1 MIFFLQHIINEFS
14 TQPIKKPRYIK
25 MTQHYADVRAKPDFV
40 EIEKQVLKFWDEDK
54 TFEKSVHNRDGAAE
68 FVFYDGPPFA
78 NGTPHYG
85 HIMVSYVKDVVARFQ
100 TMNGKKVERR
110 LGWDCHGLP
119 AEMSAEKQLG
129 VSGRKQIEEYGIKKF
144 NDFCRSDVLK
154 YSGIWVEMF
163 KRIGRWVD
171 FNHDYK
177 TMDLSF
183 MESVINN
190 FKQLYDK
197 GLVYEDYRVLPYSWA
212 AETPLSN
219 FEVNQGYQDKTD
231 NAITVMFKLEN
242 GMNVLVW
249 TTTPWTLPSNLML
262 AVGNDIDYSIMQ
274 EGEEKYII
282 GSALKSRYKKQLEN
296 AQEVGTLKGS
306 ELVGMSYEP
315 MFPYF
320 KHLKAQGAFKVLSG
334 EFVSTEDGTGVVH
347 IAPGF
352 GQDDFDACRAYD
364 ENFPV
369 VCPVDEAGK
378 FTSEVPDYQGHQVF
392 ETNEPIMQW
401 LKEKGLLV
409 KKEQYTHSYPF
420 CWRTD
425 TPLIY
430 KAMSSWFVKV
440 TEFRDQM
447 VQNNQEINWV
457 PEHIKDGRFGKWLEG
472 ARDWSISRNRFW
484 GTPIPVWK
492 SDNPQYPRV
501 DVFGSVAEIKEKT
514 GIEINDLHKPYIDEV
529 VYPNPDDPSGKT
541 MMRRV
546 SDVFDCWFES
556 GSMPYAQIHYPF
568 DNKEWFENHF
578 PADFIVEA
586 IDQTRGWFYTL
597 TVLSTALHNRPA
609 FKNCI
614 CTGLLMAEGGQ
625 KLSKRLKNYPDP
637 NNVLESM
644 GSDTLRWFLVSSPV
658 LKGGNL
664 AIDLEGK
671 EIAKAA
677 RVAQIPLWNA
687 FYFFTLYA
695 NAESYKAKEI
705 SKSQE
710 AIDNYILSKLKHLRN
725 IVKQGLETYDVAIA
739 CNEIASFMEVL
750 NNWYIRRSR
759 DRFWEGE
766 PEAFDTLYTVLVNL
780 CKIMAPLMPFVTEHI
795 FKTLTGEE
803 SVHLVDYPSLADIN
817 PDEKLM
823 NEMDMVQDLCSAA
836 KFIREEHNLR
846 NRLPL
851 NRLTVI
857 GTEFDKSY
865 QEIVKDELNVKEVCF
880 DNNLSN
886 YAEKKIYLYTPLL
899 GKALGK
905 DMGAV
910 MAAYKQGQ
918 WCLNLDGTLDIGGQ
932 KLSSDLFEVRL
943 EMKAGVAGRAF
954 AENKAVVT
962 LDTNVTDKLKREGM
976 ARDFVRLVQ
985 TLRKDKDF
993 NISDRIE
1000 LSWHTSDGELA
1011 QALEENKSYISEQV
1025 LAVKCASDCKEG
1037 TKADIEGK
1045 DICFDAKVA

>member
-1 MIFFLQHIINEFS
+1 
-14 TQPIKKPRYIK
+14 
-25 MTQHYADVRAKPDFV
+25 MTKHYKEVKAKADFV
-40 EIEKQVLKFWDEDK
+40 EIEKEVLKFWDEDK

-85 HIMVSYVKDVVARFQ
+85 HIMVSYVKDVVARYQ

-129 VSGRKQIEEYGIKKF
+129 VSGRKQIEEYGVEKF

-171 FNHDYK
+171 FSHDYK
-177 TMDLSF
+177 TMDLPF

-190 FKQLYDK
+190 FKQLWEK

-231 NAITVMFKLEN
+231 NAITVMFTLEN
-242 GMNVLVW
+242 GMKMLVW

-262 AVGNDIDYSIMQ
+262 AVGKDIDYAVM
-274 EGEEKYII
+274 EEDGQKYVLAQ
-282 GSALKSRYKKQLEN
+282 ALLGRYKKQLED
-296 AQEVGTLKGS
+296 ATQVGTMKGADF
-306 ELVGMSYEP
+306 VGMAYEP

-320 KHLKAQGAFKVLSG
+320 KHLKEKGAFRVLSG
-334 EFVSTEDGTGVVH
+334 EFVSTEDGTGIVH

-352 GQDDFDACRAYD
+352 GQDDFEACRAYD

-378 FTSEVPDYQGHQVF
+378 FTAEVPDYLGKQVF
-392 ETNEPIMQW
+392 ETNEPIMQL
-401 LKEKGLLV
+401 LKEKGILV

-440 TEFRDQM
+440 TDFRDDM
-447 VQNNQEINWV
+447 VRNNQQITWV

-492 SDNPQYPRV
+492 SDNPQFPRI

-514 GIEINDLHKPYIDEV
+514 GIEVTNLHKPYIDEV

-546 SDVFDCWFES
+546 GDVFDCWFES
-556 GSMPYAQIHYPF
+556 GSMPYAQVHYPF

-586 IDQTRGWFYTL
+586 MDQTRGWFYTL
-597 TVLSTALHNRPA
+597 TVLSTALHNKPA

-637 NNVLESM
+637 NEVLDSI
-644 GSDTLRWFLVSSPV
+644 GSDALRWFLVSSPV

-664 AIDLEGK
+664 AVDQEGK

-677 RVAQIPLWNA
+677 RVAQIPMWNA
-687 FYFFTLYA
+687 YYFFTLYA
-695 NAESYKAKEI
+695 NAEGYQAKEV
-705 SKSQE
+705 SGSSE
-710 AIDNYILSKLKHLRN
+710 AIDNYILSKLKRLSR
-725 IVKQGLETYDVAIA
+725 IVKQGLDTYDVALS
-739 CNEIASFMEVL
+739 CNEVASFMEIL
-750 NNWYIRRSR
+750 NNWYIRRTR
-759 DRFWEGE
+759 DRFWSGDQQ
-766 PEAFDTLYTVLVNL
+766 AFDVLYTVLVNL
-780 CKIMAPLMPFVTEHI
+780 SKIMAPLMPFLCEYVY
-795 FKTLTGEE
+795 KNLTGGE
-803 SVHLVDYPSLADIN
+803 SVHLADYPQLENIKL
-817 PDEKLM
+817 DETLVD
-823 NEMDMVQDLCSAA
+823 EMDFLQDLCSAG
-836 KFIREEHNLR
+836 KFIREEKNLR

-851 NRLTVI
+851 AGLTVV
-857 GTEFDKSY
+857 GDNLGFLNGQY
-865 QEIVKDELNVKEVCF
+865 QDIIKDELNVKEVKI
-880 DNNLSN
+880 DNNLAA
-886 YAEKKIYLYTPLL
+886 YAAKTVYLYTPLL

-905 DMGAV
+905 DMGPV
-910 MAAYKQGQ
+910 MAAYKQGK
-918 WCLNLDGTLDIGGQ
+918 WELNADGTLSIAGQ
-932 KLSSDLFEVRL
+932 TLTPDLFEVRL
-943 EMKAGVAGRAF
+943 DMKDGVAGKAF
-954 AENKAVVT
+954 ADNKAVVT
-962 LDTNVTDKLKREGM
+962 LNTNVTDELKREGM

-1000 LSWHTSDGELA
+1000 LCYATDNAELNK
-1011 QALEENKSYISEQV
+1011 ALDENKAYVAEQV
-1025 LAVKCASDCKEG
+1025 LAVKVSSSCAGG
-1037 TKADIEGK
+1037 TKADIEGAE
-1045 DICFDAKVA
+1045 IVFDAKVTDAKVA

>member
-1 MIFFLQHIINEFS
+1 MKYYN
-14 TQPIKKPRYIK
+14 
-25 MTQHYADVRAKPDFV
+25 DVKAKADFV
-40 EIEKQVLKFWDEDK
+40 QIEKEVLEFWNNEHI
-54 TFEKSVHNRDGAAE
+54 FEKSVQQRSKAEE

-85 HIMVSYVKDVVARFQ
+85 HIMISYVKDVVARFQ
-100 TMNGKKVERR
+100 TMAGKRVERR

-129 VSGRKQIEEYGIKKF
+129 VSGHKQIEEYGVEKF

-154 YSGIWVEMF
+154 YSNIWVNMF
-163 KRIGRWVD
+163 NRIGRWVD
-171 FNHDYK
+171 FSNDYK
-177 TMDLSF
+177 TMDLPF
-183 MESVINN
+183 MESVIHN
-190 FKQLYDK
+190 FKELYDK
-197 GLVYEDYRVLPYSWA
+197 GLMYEDYRVLPYSWA

-219 FEVNQGYQDKTD
+219 MEVNLGYQDKTD

-242 GMNVLVW
+242 GMNILVW

-262 AVGNDIDYSIMQ
+262 AVGKDIDYAVM
-274 EGEEKYII
+274 EEDGQKYII
-282 GSALKSRYKKQLEN
+282 GEALLGKYKKQLEH
-296 AQEVGTLKGS
+296 ATKVDSIKGES
-306 ELVGMSYEP
+306 LIGLSYEP

-320 KHLKAQGAFKVLSG
+320 KHLKEQGCFKVLSG

-352 GQDDFDACRAYD
+352 GQDDFEACRAYD
-364 ENFPV
+364 ENFPI

-378 FTSEVPDYQGHQVF
+378 FTAEVPDYQGMQVF
-392 ETNEPIMQW
+392 ETNEPIMQL
-401 LKEKGLLV
+401 LKERGILV

-440 TEFRDQM
+440 TEFRDEM
-447 VQNNQEINWV
+447 VALNQQITWV

-492 SDNPQYPRV
+492 SDNPEFPRI
-501 DVFGSVAEIKEKT
+501 DVFGSLAEIKEKT
-514 GIEINDLHKPYIDEV
+514 GFEVTNLHKPYIDDV

-568 DNKEWFENHF
+568 ENKEWFEEHF

-586 IDQTRGWFYTL
+586 MDQTRGWFYTM
-597 TVLSTALHNRPA
+597 TVLSTALHHKPA
-609 FKNCI
+609 FKNCV

-637 NNVLESM
+637 NDVLENI
-644 GSDTLRWFLVSSPV
+644 GSDSLRWFLVSSPV

-664 AIDLEGK
+664 AVDKEGK
-671 EIAKAA
+671 EIAKAS
-677 RVAQIPLWNA
+677 RVSQIPLWNA

-705 SKSQE
+705 SKSSE
-710 AIDNYILSKLKHLRN
+710 AIDNYILSKLKNLA
-725 IVKQGLETYDVAIA
+725 VVCKKALETYDVAEA
-739 CNEIASFMEVL
+739 CNEIASFMEIL

-759 DRFWEGE
+759 DRFWEGK
-766 PEAFDTLYTVLVNL
+766 PEAFDTLYTVLVNVS
-780 CKIMAPLMPFVTEHI
+780 KIMAPLMPFLCEYV

-803 SVHLVDYPSLADIN
+803 SVHLTDYPTLSDIEF
-817 PDEKLM
+817 DAKLVDD
-823 NEMDMVQDLCSAA
+823 MDFVQDLCSAG
-836 KFIREEHNLR
+836 KFIREENNLR

-851 NRLTVI
+851 KSLTLI
-857 GTEFDKSY
+857 GAELTQAY
-865 QEIVKDELNVKEVCF
+865 QEIVKDELNVKEVKF
-880 DNNLSN
+880 DKNLDN
-886 YAEKKIYLYTPLL
+886 YATKTIYLYTPLL
-899 GKALGK
+899 GKTLGK

-910 MAAYKQGQ
+910 MAAYKQGAYE
-918 WCLNLDGTLDIGGQ
+918 LLSDGTLSIAG
-932 KLSSDLFEVRL
+932 KVLNKDLFEARL
-943 EMKAGVAGRAF
+943 LMKDGVAGKAF
-954 AENKAVVT
+954 AENRAVVT
-962 LDTNVTDKLKREGM
+962 LDTNVSDELKREGM
-976 ARDFVRLVQ
+976 ARDFIRLVQ
-985 TLRKDKDF
+985 TLRKNKDF
-993 NISDRIE
+993 NISDRIVLCYETKNEE
-1000 LSWHTSDGELA
+1000 LKK
-1011 QALEENKSYISEQV
+1011 ALSENESYISEQV
-1025 LAVKCASDCKEG
+1025 LAVKVNTNCANG
-1037 TKADIEGK
+1037 TSEDIDGAEVM
-1045 DICFDAKVA
+1045 FDAFVA

>member
-1 MIFFLQHIINEFS
+1 M
-14 TQPIKKPRYIK
+14 KY
-25 MTQHYADVRAKPDFV
+25 YADVKAKPDFV
-40 EIEKQVLKFWDEDK
+40 ELEKEVLKFWDENK

-85 HIMVSYVKDVVARFQ
+85 HIMVSYVKDVIARFQ

-129 VSGRKQIEEYGIKKF
+129 VSGRKQIEAYGIEKF
-144 NDFCRSDVLK
+144 NDFCRQDVLK
-154 YSGIWVEMF
+154 YSGIWVDMF

-183 MESVINN
+183 MESVISN

-197 GLVYEDYRVLPYSWA
+197 GLIYEDFRVLPYSWA

-219 FEVNQGYQDKTD
+219 MEVNLGYQDKTD
-231 NAITVMFKLEN
+231 NAITVMFKLED
-242 GMNVLVW
+242 GRHMLVW

-262 AVGNDIDYSIMQ
+262 AVGRDIDYAVMQ
-274 EGEEKYII
+274 EDGEQYILAVNLL
-282 GSALKSRYKKQLEN
+282 GKYKKQLEH
-296 AQEVGTLKGS
+296 AEQVATVKGA
-306 ELVGMSYEP
+306 ELVGLSYEP

-320 KHLKAQGAFKVLSG
+320 KHLKTQGAFKVIAG
-334 EFVSTEDGTGVVH
+334 EFVSIEDGTGIVH

-352 GQDDFDACRAYD
+352 GQDDFEVCRAYNED
-364 ENFPV
+364 FPV

-378 FTSEVPDYQGHQVF
+378 FTAEVPDYQGMQVF
-392 ETNEPIMQW
+392 ETNEPIMQL

-440 TEFRDQM
+440 TDFRDDM
-447 VQNNQEINWV
+447 VKNNQQINWV
-457 PEHIKDGRFGKWLEG
+457 PGHIKDGRFGKWLEG

-492 SDNPQYPRV
+492 SDNPKFPRI

-514 GIEINDLHKPYIDEV
+514 GIEVTDLHKPYIDDV
-529 VYPNPDDPSGKT
+529 VYPNPDDPSGRT

-546 SDVFDCWFES
+546 GDVFDCWFES
-556 GSMPYAQIHYPF
+556 GSMPYAQVHYPF
-568 DNKEWFENHF
+568 ENKQWFENHF

-586 IDQTRGWFYTL
+586 MDQTRGWFYTL
-597 TVLSTALHNRPA
+597 TVLSTALHNKPA

-637 NNVLESM
+637 NEVLDNI

-664 AIDLEGK
+664 AVDKEG
-671 EIAKAA
+671 IVKAA

-695 NAESYKAKEI
+695 NAEGYQAKEV
-705 SKSQE
+705 SSSTE
-710 AIDNYILSKLKHLRN
+710 AIDNYILSKLKRLSQ
-725 IVKQGLETYDVAIA
+725 IVKQGLETYDVSMAT
-739 CNEIASFMEVL
+739 NETATFMEIL

-759 DRFWEGE
+759 DRFWEGDRQ
-766 PEAFDTLYTVLVNL
+766 AFDVLYTVLVNL
-780 CKIMAPLMPFVTEHI
+780 AKIIAPLMPFVTEYVY
-795 FKTLTGEE
+795 KNLTGAE
-803 SVHLVDYPSLADIN
+803 SVHLADYPLLSDIKLDESLVQ
-817 PDEKLM
+817 
-823 NEMDMVQDLCSAA
+823 EMDFLQELCSAG
-836 KFIREEHNLR
+836 KFIREEKNLR

-851 NRLTVI
+851 NSLTVVGDKLDFI
-857 GTEFDKSY
+857 GPQY
-865 QEIVKDELNVKEVCF
+865 QEIIKDELNVKQVLV
-880 DNNLSN
+880 DNDLGK
-886 YAEKKIYLYTPLL
+886 YADTTVYLYTPLL

-905 DMGAV
+905 EMGAV
-910 MAAYKQGQ
+910 MAAYKQGN
-918 WCLNLDGTLDIGGQ
+918 WSLNADGTLSIAGQ
-932 KLSSDLFEVRL
+932 NLSTDLFEVRL
-943 EMKAGVAGRAF
+943 VMKSGVAGQAFSGNRAL
-954 AENKAVVT
+954 VT
-962 LDTNVTDKLKREGM
+962 LDTTVTDSLKREGM
-976 ARDFVRLVQ
+976 ARDFVRLIQ

-1000 LSWHTSDGELA
+1000 LSYQTDNPELA
-1011 QALEENKSYISEQV
+1011 QALQENRDYIAEQV
-1025 LAVKCASDCKEG
+1025 LAIKVNTGCTGG
-1037 TKADIEGK
+1037 TTADIDGASVS
-1045 DICFDAKVA
+1045 FDAKVA

>member
-1 MIFFLQHIINEFS
+1 MKFYNEE
-14 TQPIKKPRYIK
+14 K
-25 MTQHYADVRAKPDFV
+25 AKADFV
-40 EIEKQVLKFWDEDK
+40 QIEKEILEFWNNNHI
-54 TFEKSVHNRDGAAE
+54 FEKSIKNRSKAEE

-129 VSGRKQIEEYGIKKF
+129 VSGHKQIEEFGVEKF
-144 NDFCRSDVLK
+144 NDFCRQDVLK
-154 YSGIWVEMF
+154 YSNIWVGMF
-163 KRIGRWVD
+163 NRIGRWVD
-171 FNHDYK
+171 FSHDYK
-177 TMDLSF
+177 TMDLPF
-183 MESVINN
+183 MESVIHN
-190 FKQLYDK
+190 FKTLYDK
-197 GLVYEDYRVLPYSWA
+197 GLMYEDYRVLPYSWA

-219 FEVNQGYQDKTD
+219 MEVNLGYKDKTD

-242 GMNVLVW
+242 GMNILVW

-262 AVGNDIDYSIMQ
+262 AVGKDIDYAVME
-274 EGEEKYII
+274 EGGEKYII
-282 GSALKSRYKKQLEN
+282 GEALLPRYKKQLEN
-296 AQEVGTLKGS
+296 AVKVGSMKGDD
-306 ELVGMSYEP
+306 LIGLSYEP

-320 KHLKAQGAFKVLSG
+320 KHLKEKGCFKVLSG

-352 GQDDFDACRAYD
+352 GQDDFEACRACNPD
-364 ENFPV
+364 FPV

-378 FTSEVPDYQGHQVF
+378 FTSEVPDYEGKQVF
-392 ETNEPIMQW
+392 ETNEPIMQL
-401 LKEKGLLV
+401 LKERGILV

-440 TEFRDQM
+440 TQFRDEM
-447 VQNNQEINWV
+447 VANNQQINWT

-492 SDNPQYPRV
+492 SDNPKFPRV
-501 DVFGSVAEIKEKT
+501 DVFGSIAEIKEKT
-514 GIEINDLHKPYIDEV
+514 GFEVTNLHRPYIDEV

-568 DNKEWFENHF
+568 ENKEWFEKHF

-597 TVLSTALHNRPA
+597 TVLSTALHHKPA

-614 CTGLLMAEGGQ
+614 CTGLLMAEDGQ

-637 NNVLESM
+637 FDVLENI
-644 GSDTLRWFLVSSPV
+644 GSDSLRWFLVSSPV

-664 AIDLEGK
+664 AVDKEGK
-671 EIAKAA
+671 EIAKSSRA
-677 RVAQIPLWNA
+677 AQIPFWNA
-687 FYFFTLYA
+687 YYFFTLYA
-695 NAESYKAKEI
+695 NAEDYQAKEI
-705 SKSQE
+705 YHSGE
-710 AIDNYILSKLKHLRN
+710 AIDNYILSKLKKLAQ
-725 IVKQGLETYDVAIA
+725 ICKTSLETYDVSTA
-739 CNEIASFMEVL
+739 CAEIASFMEIL

-759 DRFWEGE
+759 DRFWKGE
-766 PEAFDTLYTVLVNL
+766 PQAFDTLYTVLVNL
-780 CKIMAPLMPFVTEHI
+780 SKILAPLMPFMSEYV
-795 FKTLTGEE
+795 FKNLTGKE
-803 SVHLVDYPSLADIN
+803 SVHLEDYPSLAEIDF
-817 PDEKLM
+817 DAKLV
-823 NEMDMVQDLCSAA
+823 EDMDFVQDLCSTA
-836 KFIREEHNLR
+836 KSIREENNLR

-851 NRLTVI
+851 NSLTLA
-857 GTEFDKSY
+857 GASLSAPY
-865 QEIVKDELNVKEVCF
+865 QEIVKDELNVKNVYF
-880 DNNLSN
+880 DSN
-886 YAEKKIYLYTPLL
+886 IEDYADKTVYLYTPLL
-899 GKALGK
+899 GKTLGK
-905 DMGAV
+905 NMGAV
-910 MAAYKQGQ
+910 MASYKQKNYE
-918 WCLNLDGTLDIGGQ
+918 LLPDGTLSIGG
-932 KLSSDLFEVRL
+932 KILTNDLFEARL
-943 EMKAGVAGRAF
+943 LMKSGVAGKAF
-954 AENKAVVT
+954 AQNRAVVT
-962 LDTNVTDKLKREGM
+962 LDTNVTPELKREGM
-976 ARDFVRLVQ
+976 ARDFVRMIQ

-1000 LSWHTSDGELA
+1000 LCYEAKDAELA
-1011 QALEENKSYISEQV
+1011 EALKENESYIAEQV
-1025 LAVKCASDCKEG
+1025 LATKVCNTCSRGTEG
-1037 TKADIEGK
+1037 DIEGYRVVY
-1045 DICFDAKVA
+1045 DATVM

>member
-1 MIFFLQHIINEFS
+1 
-14 TQPIKKPRYIK
+14 
-25 MTQHYADVRAKPDFV
+25 MTKHYKEVKAKADFV
-40 EIEKQVLKFWDEDK
+40 EIEKEVLKFWDEDK

-85 HIMVSYVKDVVARFQ
+85 HIMVSYVKDVVARYQ

-129 VSGRKQIEEYGIKKF
+129 VSGRKQIEEYGVEKF

-171 FNHDYK
+171 FSHDYK
-177 TMDLSF
+177 TMDLPF

-190 FKQLYDK
+190 FKQLWEK

-231 NAITVMFKLEN
+231 NAITVMFTLEN
-242 GMNVLVW
+242 GMKMLVW

-262 AVGNDIDYSIMQ
+262 VVGKDIDYAVM
-274 EGEEKYII
+274 EEDGQKYVLAQ
-282 GSALKSRYKKQLEN
+282 ALLGRYKKQLEH
-296 AQEVGTLKGS
+296 AARVGTMKGADF
-306 ELVGMSYEP
+306 VGMAYEP

-320 KHLKAQGAFKVLSG
+320 KHLKEKGAFRVLSG
-334 EFVSTEDGTGVVH
+334 EFVSTEDGTGIVH

-352 GQDDFDACRAYD
+352 GQDDFEACRAYD

-369 VCPVDEAGK
+369 VCPVDEAGR
-378 FTSEVPDYQGHQVF
+378 FTAEVPDYQGKQVF
-392 ETNEPIMQW
+392 ETNEPIMQL
-401 LKEKGLLV
+401 LKEKGILV

-440 TEFRDQM
+440 TDFRDDM
-447 VQNNQEINWV
+447 VRNNQQITWV

-492 SDNPQYPRV
+492 SDNPQFPRI

-514 GIEINDLHKPYIDEV
+514 GIEVTNLHKPYIDEV

-546 SDVFDCWFES
+546 GDVFDCWFES
-556 GSMPYAQIHYPF
+556 GSMPYAQVHYPF

-586 IDQTRGWFYTL
+586 MDQTRGWFYTL
-597 TVLSTALHNRPA
+597 TVLSTALHNKPA

-637 NNVLESM
+637 NEVLDSI
-644 GSDTLRWFLVSSPV
+644 GSDALRWFLVSSPV

-664 AIDLEGK
+664 AVDQEGK

-677 RVAQIPLWNA
+677 RVAQIPMWNA
-687 FYFFTLYA
+687 YYFFTLYA
-695 NAESYKAKEI
+695 NAEGYQAKEV
-705 SKSQE
+705 SGSSE
-710 AIDNYILSKLKHLRN
+710 AIDNYILSKLKRLGR
-725 IVKQGLETYDVAIA
+725 IVKQGLDTYDVALS
-739 CNEIASFMEVL
+739 CNEIASFMEIL
-750 NNWYIRRSR
+750 NNWYIRRTR
-759 DRFWEGE
+759 DRFWSGDQQ
-766 PEAFDTLYTVLVNL
+766 AFDVLYTVLVNL
-780 CKIMAPLMPFVTEHI
+780 SKIMAPLMPFLCEYVY
-795 FKTLTGEE
+795 KNLTGGE
-803 SVHLVDYPSLADIN
+803 SVHLTDYPQLENIKL
-817 PDEKLM
+817 DETLVD
-823 NEMDMVQDLCSAA
+823 EMDFLQDLCSAG
-836 KFIREEHNLR
+836 KFIREEKNLR

-851 NRLTVI
+851 AGLTVV
-857 GTEFDKSY
+857 GDNLGFLNGQY
-865 QEIVKDELNVKEVCF
+865 QDIIKDELNVKEVKI
-880 DNNLSN
+880 DNNLAA
-886 YAEKKIYLYTPLL
+886 YAAKTVYLYTPLL

-905 DMGAV
+905 DMGPV
-910 MAAYKQGQ
+910 MAAYKQGR
-918 WCLNLDGTLDIGGQ
+918 WELNADGTLSIAGQ
-932 KLSSDLFEVRL
+932 TLTPDLFEVRL
-943 EMKAGVAGRAF
+943 DMKDGVAGKAF
-954 AENKAVVT
+954 ADNKAVVT
-962 LDTNVTDKLKREGM
+962 LDTNVTDELKREGM

-1000 LSWHTSDGELA
+1000 LCYATDDAELDK
-1011 QALEENKSYISEQV
+1011 ALDENKAYVAEQV
-1025 LAVKCASDCKEG
+1025 LAVKVSSSCSGG
-1037 TKADIEGK
+1037 TKADIEGAE
-1045 DICFDAKVA
+1045 IVFDAKVTDAKVA

>member
-1 MIFFLQHIINEFS
+1 M
-14 TQPIKKPRYIK
+14 K
-25 MTQHYADVRAKPDFV
+25 HYAEVKAKPDFV
-40 EIEKQVLKFWDEDK
+40 EVEKEVLKFWEEDK
-54 TFEKSVHNRDGAAE
+54 TFEKSVRNRDGAAE

-85 HIMVSYVKDVVARFQ
+85 HIMVSYVKDVVARYQ

-129 VSGRKQIEEYGIKKF
+129 VSGRKQIEEYGVEKF

-171 FNHDYK
+171 FSHDYK
-177 TMDLSF
+177 TMDLPF

-190 FKQLYDK
+190 FKQLYEK

-231 NAITVMFKLEN
+231 NAITVMFGLEN
-242 GMNVLVW
+242 GMKILVW

-262 AVGNDIDYSIMQ
+262 AVGKDIDYVVM
-274 EGEEKYII
+274 EEDGQKYILAR
-282 GSALKSRYKKQLEN
+282 ALLGRYKKQLEH
-296 AQEVGTLKGS
+296 AVEVGSLKGAD
-306 ELVGMSYEP
+306 LVGMSYEP

-320 KHLKAQGAFKVLSG
+320 KHLKEQGCFKVLSG

-352 GQDDFDACRAYD
+352 GQDDFDACRACN
-364 ENFPV
+364 EHFPV

-378 FTSEVPDYQGHQVF
+378 FTAEVPDYQGKQVF

-401 LKEKGLLV
+401 LKENGLLV

-440 TEFRDQM
+440 TDFRDEM
-447 VQNNQEINWV
+447 VRNNQQINWV

-492 SDNPQYPRV
+492 SDNPAFPRI

-514 GIEINDLHKPYIDEV
+514 GIEVANLHKPYIDDV

-556 GSMPYAQIHYPF
+556 GSMPYAQVHYPF
-568 DNKEWFENHF
+568 DNKEWFESHF

-586 IDQTRGWFYTL
+586 MDQTRGWFYTL

-637 NNVLESM
+637 NNVLDTM

-664 AIDLEGK
+664 AVDLEGK

-677 RVAQIPLWNA
+677 RVALIPLWNA

-695 NAESYKAKEI
+695 NAEGYKAKEI
-705 SKSQE
+705 SSSGE
-710 AIDNYILSKLKHLRN
+710 AIDNYILSKLRHLRDV
-725 IVKQGLETYDVAIA
+725 VKQGLDTYDVALS
-739 CNEIASFMEVL
+739 CNEIAKFMEVL
-750 NNWYIRRSR
+750 NNWYIRRTR
-759 DRFWEGE
+759 DRFWEGDAQ
-766 PEAFDTLYTVLVNL
+766 AFDTLYTVLVNL
-780 CKIMAPLMPFVTEHI
+780 CKIMAPLLPFVSEYV

-803 SVHLVDYPSLADIN
+803 SVHLVDYPSLSEIKS
-817 PDEKLM
+817 DERLM
-823 NEMDMVQDLCSAA
+823 NEMDFVQDLCSAA
-836 KFIREEHNLR
+836 KFIREEKNLR

-851 NRLTVI
+851 NSLTVV
-857 GTEFDKSY
+857 GAEFDKSY
-865 QEIVKDELNVKEVCF
+865 QDIVKDELNVKEVRF
-880 DNNLSN
+880 DNNLGN

-918 WCLNLDGTLDIGGQ
+918 WVLNADGTLNIGG
-932 KLSSDLFEVRL
+932 KTLKNDLFEVRL
-943 EMKAGVAGRAF
+943 EMKDGVAGRAF
-954 AENKAVVT
+954 ADNKAVVT
-962 LDTNVTDKLKREGM
+962 IDTTVTEELKREGM

-1000 LSWHTSDGELA
+1000 LCWQTSDNELA
-1011 QALEENKSYISEQV
+1011 QALEENREYISEQV
-1025 LAVKCASDCKEG
+1025 LAVKFGSGCANG

>member
-1 MIFFLQHIINEFS
+1 
-14 TQPIKKPRYIK
+14 
-25 MTQHYADVRAKPDFV
+25 MTKHYADVKAKPDFV
-40 EIEKQVLKFWDEDK
+40 EVEKEVLKFWDENK

-129 VSGRKQIEEYGIKKF
+129 VSGRKQIEQYGIEKF
-144 NDFCRSDVLK
+144 NNFCRQDVLK
-154 YSGIWVEMF
+154 YSGIWVDMF

-171 FNHDYK
+171 FSHDYK
-177 TMDLSF
+177 TMDLPF
-183 MESVINN
+183 MESVISN

-242 GMNVLVW
+242 GMKILVW

-262 AVGNDIDYSIMQ
+262 AVGEDIDYVIM
-274 EGEEKYII
+274 EEAGQKYILAR
-282 GSALKSRYKKQLEN
+282 ALLGRYKKQLEQ
-296 AQEVGTLKGS
+296 AVEVGSLKGRD
-306 ELVGMSYEP
+306 LVGMSYEP

-320 KHLKAQGAFKVLSG
+320 KHLKEQGCFKVLSG

-347 IAPGF
+347 IAAGF
-352 GQDDFDACRAYD
+352 GQDDFDACRACN
-364 ENFPV
+364 EHFPV

-378 FTSEVPDYQGHQVF
+378 FTAEVSDYAGMQVF

-401 LKEKGLLV
+401 LKENGLLV

-430 KAMSSWFVKV
+430 KAMSSWFVRV
-440 TEFRDQM
+440 TDFRDDM
-447 VQNNQEINWV
+447 VKNNQQINWV
-457 PEHIKDGRFGKWLEG
+457 PDHIKDGRFGKWLEG

-492 SDNPQYPRV
+492 SDNPKFPRI
-501 DVFGSVAEIKEKT
+501 DVFGSIAEIKEKT
-514 GIEINDLHKPYIDEV
+514 GIEVTDLHKPYIDDV
-529 VYPNPDDPSGKT
+529 VYPNPDDPSGQT

-546 SDVFDCWFES
+546 GDVFDCWFES
-556 GSMPYAQIHYPF
+556 GSMPYAQVHYPF
-568 DNKEWFENHF
+568 ENKQWFEEHF

-586 IDQTRGWFYTL
+586 MDQTRGWFYTL
-597 TVLSTALHNRPA
+597 TVLSTALHNKPA

-637 NNVLESM
+637 NEVLDSI

-664 AIDLEGK
+664 AVDKEGK

-695 NAESYKAKEI
+695 NAEGYKAKEVYQ
-705 SKSQE
+705 SSE
-710 AIDNYILSKLKHLRN
+710 AIDNYILSKLKKLSEV
-725 IVKQGLETYDVAIA
+725 VKSGIDSYDVAVA
-739 CNEIASFMEVL
+739 TNEVASFMEIL

-759 DRFWEGE
+759 DRFWAGDAQ
-766 PEAFDTLYTVLVNL
+766 AFDVLYTVLVNL
-780 CKIMAPLMPFVTEHI
+780 SKIIAPLMPFVSEYV
-795 FKTLTGEE
+795 FKTLTGAE
-803 SVHLVDYPSLADIN
+803 SVHLTDYPTLEQVKFDAALV
-817 PDEKLM
+817 E
-823 NEMDMVQDLCSAA
+823 EMDFLQELCSAG
-836 KFIREEHNLR
+836 KFIREEKNLR

-851 NRLTVI
+851 ASLTLI
-857 GTEFDKSY
+857 GHKLSPAY
-865 QEIVKDELNVKEVCF
+865 QEIVKDELNVKEVKF
-880 DNNLSN
+880 DDNLSA

-918 WCLNLDGTLDIGGQ
+918 WSLNQDGTLSIGGQ
-932 KLSSDLFEVRL
+932 TLSPDLFEVRL
-943 EMKAGVAGRAF
+943 EMKDGVAGKSF
-954 AENKAVVT
+954 ADNRAVVT
-962 LDTNVTDKLKREGM
+962 LDTNVTDELKREGM

-985 TLRKDKDF
+985 QLRKDKDF

-1000 LSWHTSDGELA
+1000 LCWQTSNPELA
-1011 QALEENKSYISEQV
+1011 KALDENKNYIAEQV
-1025 LAVKCASDCKEG
+1025 LAVKVDNGCSGGAE
-1037 TKADIEGK
+1037 ADIDGASV
-1045 DICFDAKVA
+1045 CFDARVA